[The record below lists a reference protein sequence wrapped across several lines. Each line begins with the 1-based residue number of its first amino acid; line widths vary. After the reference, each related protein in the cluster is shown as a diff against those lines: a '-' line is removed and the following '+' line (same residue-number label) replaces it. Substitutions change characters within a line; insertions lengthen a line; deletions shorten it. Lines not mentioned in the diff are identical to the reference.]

1 MNNSEIRYSDIEPL
15 CLVRAVL
22 RNIWMVFAAALCGLF
37 GAYLVLTSFYKP
49 QYSGSATFVVMA
61 KSSTYSSVVDISTA
75 NTVASTFSELLSGEL
90 MQQKVAAMAG
100 ISKFSGSITA
110 ENKENTNLVTLR
122 QR

>member
-1 MNNSEIRYSDIEPL
+1 MPIPQSLPWWCSKGGGVLNNSEIRYSDIEPL

-61 KSSTYSSVVDISTA
+61 KS
-75 NTVASTFSELLSGEL
+75 
-90 MQQKVAAMAG
+90 
-100 ISKFSGSITA
+100 
-110 ENKENTNLVTLR
+110 
-122 QR
+122 